1 MNITNTINNKCEVK
15 VHSKKA
21 ITNIHI
27 KPTSCIDPNIIK
39 SVFKGFPHRA
49 HSICSEKFIKEE
61 EKVLI
66 DMFVEN
72 GHSKQL
78 LKNLVIK
85 YNNKKNN
92 KNNHENNTENQ
103 DYKNLKKL
111 LNFPNMESWDQVGF
125 QTSVQNKT

>member
-1 MNITNTINNKCEVK
+1 
-15 VHSKKA
+15 
-21 ITNIHI
+21 
-27 KPTSCIDPNIIK
+27 
-39 SVFKGFPHRA
+39 
-49 HSICSEKFIKEE
+49 
-61 EKVLI
+61 
-66 DMFVEN
+66 MFVEN

-111 LNFPNMESWDQVGF
+111 LNFPNMESWDKVGF